1 MGPGSELRAQHAH
14 HTRRTRDSPNHLLLH
29 GAQLLRTEEA
39 EVGRPEAGQHV
50 QGGVVQ
56 LAPYHQIAG
65 NQGSHL
71 WEEASEMPW
80 ARKRRV
86 PLGQTSLTSRAPLGP
101 HNLTQNAPLP
111 TGGHLSIHF
120 VPFADFQQRF
130 HCLQGCHVPLVD
142 VLGSDLMEEVTQVPD
157 QGLRVPLWVELPG
170 EVTMRATATPPAA
183 GEGCGT
189 GGRWEPQA

>member
-29 GAQLLRTEEA
+29 GAQLLRTEGA

-71 WEEASEMPW
+71 WEEASEVPW
-80 ARKRRV
+80 ARERRV
-86 PLGQTSLTSRAPLGP
+86 PLGQTNLTPRAPLVL
-101 HNLTQNAPLP
+101 HNLTQHAPHQTHTTSHKMLP
-111 TGGHLSIHF
+111 
-120 VPFADFQQRF
+120 PQQ
-130 HCLQGCHVPLVD
+130 V
-142 VLGSDLMEEVTQVPD
+142 VT
-157 QGLRVPLWVELPG
+157 
-170 EVTMRATATPPAA
+170 
-183 GEGCGT
+183 
-189 GGRWEPQA
+189 